1 MEVINVRN
9 LDMSGAMSLTDCI
22 VIQQNGKLRQMPLSD
37 FMTYMASASVETD
50 STVRNEGMAADAAA
64 TRAYVDGKI
73 VAVSVVLA
81 ADSWADNTQ
90 TVNVDYVTG
99 DESDTAVIVSPA
111 PESYEAYSENGV
123 RCISQGDG
131 TLTFSCDSAPSGDV
145 TANVII
151 RRGSYDL

>member
-9 LDMSGAMSLTDCI
+9 LDKSGAMSMADCI

-50 STVRNEGMAADAAA
+50 STVSNEGMAADAAA

-73 VAVSVVLA
+73 VSVSVALA
-81 ADSWADNTQ
+81 AESWTNNTQ
-90 TVNVDYVTG
+90 TVNVPYVTSK
-99 DESDTAVIVSPA
+99 ESDTDVIVSPA
-111 PESYEAYSENGV
+111 PDSYETYSENGI

-131 TLTFSCDSAPSGDV
+131 TLTFYCDSAPLDTV
-145 TANVII
+145 TANVIV